1 MPEYYGYTPTKAIDW
16 SSIGK
21 GLSDTFSDIKVNRE
35 ARAAKNEE
43 IYQSAKKSVD
53 SLETMKT
60 QSLESF
66 VGSSADEVRNNLLQ
80 ANKDLKAGRIHP
92 RDYRNLVN
100 NINSSWGTFATTAK
114 TLDERVMSAM
124 QRQQTGED
132 GTPPP
137 ASTFEMFNMKQAL
150 SMKDL
155 ANKKVKV
162 GGNGDLIMYDQN
174 DPSNEINLRTIGNI
188 EELVDNRVNVNKAV
202 QSNVENWSEYIRQN
216 VTGGGREKMIEDL
229 TQSPYFKET
238 EYDLI
243 NSIANPNN
251 PRAIASILL
260 DNSNNGYV
268 LFKSEGEKNGIIV
281 DAIRRKESIDKKEM
295 SEDERKKFA
304 EEYLNNKMIKV
315 ATDENGNSQPVV
327 TDQMIKEAQDVVK
340 GQIRLQLKNS
350 MTESRG
356 FAPQSNVGNGGGN
369 NGSNNYATYAS
380 VLDAWDNGKMDVL
393 NSMNPDYFF
402 KWDPVKKQVHVSE
415 IAYVPD
421 GKGKGG
427 TKKEYRYKSSAG
439 NARELSRYF
448 WKESTKVQAEQR
460 FDDEKRAAIAAGVG
474 PSNSTVV
481 TGEGDKIF

>member
-35 ARAAKNEE
+35 ARAVKNEE

-202 QSNVENWSEYIRQN
+202 QANVENWSEYIRQN

-251 PRAIASILL
+251 PRAITSILL
-260 DNSNNGYV
+260 DNSDNGYV
-268 LFKSEGEKNGIIV
+268 LFKSEGEKNGLIV
-281 DAIRRKESIDKKEM
+281 DAIRRKESIDGKEM
-295 SEDERKKFA
+295 SEDDRKKYA

-327 TDQMIKEAQDVVK
+327 TDKMIKEAQDVVK

-356 FAPQSNVGNGGGN
+356 FAPQSYGGNNGGGN
-369 NGSNNYATYAS
+369 QGDEETDYSRYKQIDQAWRSGDVNILNN
-380 VLDAWDNGKMDVL
+380 
-393 NSMNPDYFF
+393 MNPNYKFKVDRSNGYKIKVYKINEVPAKKKGDNSTYQEELVGTASEAKQLASYF
-402 KWDPVKKQVHVSE
+402 
-415 IAYVPD
+415 
-421 GKGKGG
+421 
-427 TKKEYRYKSSAG
+427 YKSTS
-439 NARELSRYF
+439 
-448 WKESTKVQAEQR
+448 KVTPEQL
-460 FDDEKRAAIAAGVG
+460 FTEEKRAAGGGNASA
-474 PSNSTVV
+474 
-481 TGEGDKIF
+481 GEGDKIF